1 MKVPIVILLLFY
13 HFCAFS
19 QNDSTII
26 LTYQD
31 YIEMVKDEHP
41 MAKRADLKLYEGKAA
56 LLYARGAFDPKIYT
70 DVGQKYFKNKQYYS
84 QINGGLKIPTWFG
97 IELKGGYEQNQGT
110 FLNPENSTPNNGLL
124 YGGISIPIGQG
135 LFIDERRAA
144 LKKAR
149 LFKGISE
156 MEKQILLNELIY
168 AAGST
173 YWKWFK
179 SYHTLLVYKEA
190 YSLSH
195 ERLKAVKLG
204 AELGD
209 RPTIDT
215 LEASIQV
222 QNRKLALQQSQL
234 EFTNSSALLS
244 TFLWA
249 EGIVPLEVATGT
261 VPESREIVSV
271 TDTSAALLIQMD
283 SLINSHPELN
293 QSRFKIKQL
302 EVDKR
307 LKREQ
312 LKPQLNLKYNPITE
326 YVGNESFE
334 NFTINNYTWGLAFQV
349 PIFLRKERGA
359 LKLANLKLQES
370 NLKISN
376 KQEIIRYKAIAARN
390 EWDTTKQQID
400 LYAQTVD
407 NSRNLLKG
415 EQQLFD
421 LGESSLFLVNS
432 REVGYIKTQ
441 LKFIELLTKN
451 KNAELMTIYTL
462 GGLLD

>member
-1 MKVPIVILLLFY
+1 MKVPIGILLLLF
-13 HFCAFS
+13 HICAFS
-19 QNDSTII
+19 QNDSTMV

-31 YIEMVKDEHP
+31 FIGTVKEEHP
-41 MAKRADLKLYEGKAA
+41 LAKRANLKLYEGKAA
-56 LLYARGAFDPKIYT
+56 LLYARGAFDPKIHT
-70 DVGQKYFKNKQYYS
+70 DIGQKYFKDEQYYS

-97 IELKGGYEQNQGT
+97 IELKGGYEQNQGA
-110 FLNPENSTPNNGLL
+110 FLNPEDTSPNNGLL
-124 YGGISIPIGQG
+124 YGGISIPVGEG
-135 LFIDERRAA
+135 LFIDKRRAA
-144 LKKAR
+144 LKKAH
-149 LFKGISE
+149 LFQEISE
-156 MEKQILLNELIY
+156 MEKQILINELIY
-168 AAGST
+168 AAGTT

-179 SYHTLLVYKEA
+179 SYNTLLVYKEA
-190 YSLSH
+190 YRLAH
-195 ERLKAVKLG
+195 ERSVAVKLG

-222 QNRKLALQQSQL
+222 QDRKLALQQSQL

-244 TFLWA
+244 TFLWDD
-249 EGIVPLEVATGT
+249 GVVPLEVATGT
-261 VPESREIVSV
+261 VPISRENVSV
-271 TDTSAALLIQMD
+271 TNTNAALLIQMD
-283 SLINSHPELN
+283 SLINSHPELD
-293 QSRFKIKQL
+293 QSRLKIKQL

-312 LKPQLNLKYNPITE
+312 LKPQLNLNYNPITE
-326 YVGNESFE
+326 YMGDGSFE

-349 PIFLRKERGA
+349 PLFLRKERGA

-370 NLKISN
+370 NLQISN
-376 KQEIIRYKAIAARN
+376 KQEIIKYKAIAARN
-390 EWDTTKQQID
+390 QWNTTKEQID

-407 NSRNLLKG
+407 NSRSLLKG
-415 EQQLFD
+415 ERQLFD

-432 REVGYIKTQ
+432 REVGYIQTQ
-441 LKFIELLTKN
+441 LKYIALLTKN